1 MLGAQVRLWQVGQM
15 MPRQLGRHMEM
26 HGALPVLFVSSWL
39 LTAFAADFPLSFTA
53 RIMDAI
59 LADSYVEP
67 VMKVRLHQPSAKE
80 LSCSEA
86 YCVVCDCRLC
96 MAPAQS

>member
-1 MLGAQVRLWQVGQM
+1 MAEKRVSFEQVRLWQCGQM

-53 RIMDAI
+53 RVMDAI

-67 VMKVRLHQPSAKE
+67 VMKVWWPLAG
-80 LSCSEA
+80 
-86 YCVVCDCRLC
+86 VV
-96 MAPAQS
+96 

>member
-1 MLGAQVRLWQVGQM
+1 
-15 MPRQLGRHMEM
+15 M

-67 VMKVRLHQPSAKE
+67 VMKVGFHQVFAQ
-80 LSCSEA
+80 A
-86 YCVVCDCRLC
+86 LC
-96 MAPAQS
+96 FLGKK